1 MHGGS
6 NLDGLTIRF
15 NFRERHYRAYFNK
28 GQFIYARSF
37 SDTLGNEYTDIL
49 SNRGLYRKIN
59 GEQIALSPK
68 DSSSYANSVNSVI
81 YFALLPYFL
90 NDQAVQKEYIGETTV
105 KDNPY
110 HKIKVSFQ
118 EDGGGKDFEDEYIYW
133 IHAKDFTM
141 DYLAYNYQVDG
152 GGARFRESYNIRNIG
167 GVRFA
172 DYNNYKPTEKRM
184 DVNNFDRL
192 LEQDSLSLLSKIE
205 LEDVEVVIDI
215 D

>member
-1 MHGGS
+1 M
-6 NLDGLTIRF
+6 
-15 NFRERHYRAYFNK
+15 AYDPRK
-28 GQFIYARSF
+28 HETG
-37 SDTLGNEYTDIL
+37 TTPIL
-49 SNRGLYRKIN
+49 HSAAHRL
-59 GEQIALSPK
+59 AL
-68 DSSSYANSVNSVI
+68 VE
-81 YFALLPYFL
+81 
-90 NDQAVQKEYIGETTV
+90 AVLSTT
-105 KDNPY
+105 K
-110 HKIKVSFQ
+110 
-118 EDGGGKDFEDEYIYW
+118 
-133 IHAKDFTM
+133 
-141 DYLAYNYQVDG
+141 QVDG